1 MPDKKYIIWVSNS
14 STDPERINRA
24 TDLKTVLN
32 DPLEWD
38 EILFDT
44 SGDAQNLENT
54 INGLNIGPNDDY
66 LIYIHDY
73 GQLVNGV
80 PTIFSTGKQMLLNII
95 DNKFHDKNYLHLTVV
110 MTGKNSGVGQM
121 NYGQL
126 ITGENPF
133 TLGTSMSA
141 SEKYELDAF
150 DLAYQLPGPQ
160 STWSDLKQAI
170 EREIGLVG
178 NLPDPVKQHGFFH
191 HHHP

>member
-24 TDLKTVLN
+24 IDLRNVLN
-32 DPLEWD
+32 DPAEWV

-44 SGDAQNLENT
+44 NGDAQNLENT
-54 INGLNIGPNDDY
+54 INGLNIGPNDDF

-80 PTIFSTGKQMLLNII
+80 PTIFSNGQQMALNVI
-95 DNKFHDKNYLHLTVV
+95 DNKFHGKVFTHLTVV
-110 MTGKNSGVGQM
+110 MTGKQSGVGQM

-126 ITGENPF
+126 SDDPDHVTHAG
-133 TLGTSMSA
+133 SMSCF
-141 SEKYELDAF
+141 EKRNPDAF

-160 STWSDLKQAI
+160 SNWIDIYHAI
-170 EREIGLVG
+170 QRELGIMQGLPEEVR
-178 NLPDPVKQHGFFH
+178 QHGYIF
-191 HHHP
+191 P